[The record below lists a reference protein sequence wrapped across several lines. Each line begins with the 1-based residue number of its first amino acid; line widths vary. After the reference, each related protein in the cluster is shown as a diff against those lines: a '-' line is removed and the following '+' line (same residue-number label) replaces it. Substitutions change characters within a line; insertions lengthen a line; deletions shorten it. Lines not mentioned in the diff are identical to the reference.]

1 MLYVHPVAEKMDAM
15 QQNRTN
21 CLYQYIL
28 YKHVTVKEMK
38 MYCLLQEMYI
48 ACYLKISGATVDML
62 SMGQYKFNI
71 EGNLFQWYRFEASD
85 VRIKAS

>member
-1 MLYVHPVAEKMDAM
+1 
-15 QQNRTN
+15 
-21 CLYQYIL
+21 
-28 YKHVTVKEMK
+28 

-48 ACYLKISGATVDML
+48 ACYLKISGAIVDML
-62 SMGQYKFNI
+62 SMGQYNFNI